1 MAAIAVLAVA
11 FVVLA
16 AVPTVADDSDATTA
30 PSAPTAIMTVDEFK
44 GGASNLTSDVTVT
57 LDKTLDADL
66 TIGRNSEVTKDITV
80 YLKATSTLV
89 DADKHT
95 LAVMGANKLTVTD
108 GITLVVSEER
118 AGVGGDV
125 SNGGYGKNTFDS
137 TELVIE
143 NGAKVYFEQIANGK
157 GQFFYGGSITV
168 TGGELIMHCNGI
180 SPNTLALT
188 NGAQMNWESVADS
201 SSKSIVAHPT
211 ATVGTSASVDEN
223 SSITI
228 ADGARMQMSGSAI
241 FNLCGSF
248 KGEYHIFNTT
258 EGNLTIGDKGSFDGK
273 ILVRSYPAN
282 DKDTTPYSSCYV
294 EAKLSGGV
302 GGAKVAMSSDYAMTI
317 SGAIDGDADGIKKL
331 SMDGTGVATVGAE
344 NDIKVTDL
352 AVNGNLDLYAKIV
365 GTMAGTGTV
374 TILSGSDVAGA
385 TITTS
390 NVVRSDDDTG
400 MSTAGVNGSIDT
412 PYFGPKQILTI
423 DGEATVVKGTT
434 VTVMGKLVVPE
445 GSKLTIEA
453 GAELILDNL
462 APADIEGTIVIEAAD
477 DTSPNGKLTV
487 TAGAVTIGASQAID
501 GDITINAKGN
511 AKGSLEL
518 KQDVTLTMN
527 DTSVLSTA
535 GVPITVSQSAVLELF
550 GAFDGAEIS
559 NAGTVVIN
567 SEVPATSR
575 STIKMTADGA
585 AVDVQKYTISGSATD
600 AKLTIT
606 DEGNVLYTYKDK
618 TTKQDAD
625 VTFASEHDEV
635 VLSATFSGD
644 NDKKADYS
652 VSITGVKVVEQITTK
667 AWSGS
672 GEYHGD
678 TDAGLYNK
686 KQYYQS
692 MDVCGSVDGA
702 YTYIGDATASDS
714 AKVTAT
720 LELTATA
727 DSKHS
732 SIVISGE
739 LSVGSDAIVDS
750 KGVTKVTGTVTAAPE
765 DNKSIFKATAG
776 RVTVDGEGKIVITGQ
791 HFSDEQKIDAS
802 KYVTEAAVSSKKVK
816 TYTYTTID
824 SALAAAKD
832 AGLKEIVVLGK
843 QTVTADAEVPA
854 GTTVNVSTSGA
865 ALSIGKA
872 VGGKSTVLTV
882 ANGGALKGNNDV
894 TVNGTLYALNKSDIK
909 NASYVKSDVYSEQ
922 TNEAGEPVKN
932 GWAKWTNLTT
942 ALDGASAG
950 ETITVSKTD
959 LVVISENLVVKD
971 GVTLVLPDKTAGIKL
986 KDGVTL
992 TVDGTVVVEG
1002 SADIYAETGFDLT
1015 AQKVE
1020 DKKYSSAVVVN
1031 GALKTDAEIKYDS
1044 GTTNSTSGAEN
1055 GKALSVA
1062 GAPIAGAYYQTED
1075 YFVITTLE
1083 KALADAENV
1092 IVEQITIHGK
1102 VVAGDVKAVGN
1113 DTLVSI
1119 VVSADAAVTK
1129 VDDTTNGKIIGTS
1142 LTVGSLTLDGVSLI
1156 VEGTSSTASGSEASP
1171 AYFTGSV
1178 VVGDASVEFKH
1189 STGAAASADKVNAIV
1204 SIDEGKLILGEVAL
1218 KDKGDS
1224 FAVTAGTVYLGASE
1238 VDTGITVGSDNTT
1251 GSVKVAEG
1259 ATLVANTS
1267 RANVSKLS
1275 VDGTLSVPANKG
1287 LTVTGTLQVNGT
1299 VKVDAS
1305 TSTSAQ
1311 GNLAVEKLFVGISS
1325 KDYYSTGAAA
1335 SFSGPA
1341 TLNGQAIVSADAVVD
1356 DAFKVV
1362 LDAIKAKTTFNVN
1375 GAAWFTAY
1383 FNGTVANDGKNDDIT
1398 VNKIP
1403 VQNVELL
1410 GWAKT
1415 DGGEA
1420 VDEKFAVSI
1429 GDNAN
1434 LYALI
1439 NTEIYTVVIKADEG
1453 IANVYLNGQ
1462 AMYYGAVNYGSD
1474 FYYAYTATVAAGDYK
1489 VTYTLKNGWSG
1500 DAKLSGD
1507 NVSGMSLSVSGDAG
1521 KKVYQLTGIEKSGY
1535 VEPVEPSE
1543 EKDDGMTITDY
1554 LLIILVVLIVVLAI
1568 IVAMRLMRS

>member
-1 MAAIAVLAVA
+1 MKAKESKYAVVRLEKSKLMAAIAVLAVA

-16 AVPTVADDSDATTA
+16 AVPAVDVDAATPEAEKVFSVKVGNGDAEEKTLA
-30 PSAPTAIMTVDEFK
+30 EALTAINGANEPVVATLLKDIEVDAYVSDKNAVNGSASISITNAQVKVTIDGANHTIKAVTSVDSSKTIVGNVVLIKDAAAGVEIKNLTINGDSKDNHGINIYKSKVTLMDVTSINNGASGATVNGSTVTASGITMSGNGWGDINVDNEATLTLSGSNDLNKIWSEDAGSGSTVNVTEDFEKYGWAKPNVTKPVEGGSVWFMDGVVNSAVDEKDVYTIPSGKTLQIASEFK
-44 GGASNLTSDVTVT
+44 GTVAGEGKVV
-57 LDKTLDADL
+57 LLA
-66 TIGRNSEVTKDITV
+66 GGDIS
-80 YLKATSTLV
+80 KAT
-89 DADKHT
+89 
-95 LAVMGANKLTVTD
+95 
-108 GITLVVSEER
+108 I
-118 AGVGGDV
+118 
-125 SNGGYGKNTFDS
+125 SN
-137 TELVIE
+137 
-143 NGAKVYFEQIANGK
+143 
-157 GQFFYGGSITV
+157 
-168 TGGELIMHCNGI
+168 TGGV
-180 SPNTLALT
+180 S
-188 NGAQMNWESVADS
+188 
-201 SSKSIVAHPT
+201 
-211 ATVGTSASVDEN
+211 
-223 SSITI
+223 
-228 ADGARMQMSGSAI
+228 
-241 FNLCGSF
+241 
-248 KGEYHIFNTT
+248 
-258 EGNLTIGDKGSFDGK
+258 
-273 ILVRSYPAN
+273 
-282 DKDTTPYSSCYV
+282 
-294 EAKLSGGV
+294 
-302 GGAKVAMSSDYAMTI
+302 
-317 SGAIDGDADGIKKL
+317 
-331 SMDGTGVATVGAE
+331 
-344 NDIKVTDL
+344 
-352 AVNGNLDLYAKIV
+352 
-365 GTMAGTGTV
+365 
-374 TILSGSDVAGA
+374 
-385 TITTS
+385 
-390 NVVRSDDDTG
+390 RSDDDTG

-462 APADIEGTIVIEAAD
+462 APADIEGTIIIEAAD

-535 GVPITVSQSAVLELF
+535 GVPITVGQSAVLELF

-567 SEVPATSR
+567 SEVPATSG

-585 AVDVQKYTISGSATD
+585 AVDVQKYTVSGSATV

-606 DEGNVLYTYKDK
+606 DEGNVLYTYKNK
-618 TTKQDAD
+618 SNNNAEAY
-625 VTFASEHDEV
+625 VTFANEHDEV

-644 NDKKADYS
+644 DSNKADYS

-672 GEYHGD
+672 GDYVEAIN
-678 TDAGLYNK
+678 AGLYNK

-692 MDVCGSVDGA
+692 MDVCGSVDGSYA
-702 YTYIGDATASDS
+702 YIGNDVDS
-714 AKVTAT
+714 GNAKVTANVV
-720 LELTATA
+720 LSAIKNENA
-727 DSKHS
+727 DADYAVKYS

-739 LSVGSDAIVDS
+739 LSVGSDAVVDS
-750 KGVTKVTGTVTAAPE
+750 TGVTKVTGTVTAAPE
-765 DNKSIFKATAG
+765 DSKSIFKATAG

-791 HFSDEQKIDAS
+791 KFSDEKNIDAS
-802 KYVTEAAVSSKKVK
+802 KYVTEATVSSKKVK

-950 ETITVSKTD
+950 ETITVSKVD

-971 GVTLVLPDKTAGIKL
+971 GVTLVLPDKTVGIKL

-992 TVDGTVVVEG
+992 TVDGTVVGEG

-1020 DKKYSSAVVVN
+1020 GKKYSSAVVVN
-1031 GALKTDAEIKYDS
+1031 GALKTDAEVQYAS
-1044 GTTNSTSGAEN
+1044 GTTASASDETND
-1055 GKALSVA
+1055 KALSVA

-1083 KALADAENV
+1083 KALADAENFILPDV
-1092 IVEQITIHGK
+1092 KIHGK
-1102 VVAGDVKAVGN
+1102 VVAGDVKAVGG
-1113 DTLVSI
+1113 DTLETI
-1119 VVSADAAVTK
+1119 TVSADDAKTL
-1129 VDDTTNGKIIGTS
+1129 VDDINGKLIGTA

-1156 VEGTSSTASGSEASP
+1156 VQETVDNP

-1189 STGAAASADKVNAIV
+1189 ATGTTNAIV
-1204 SIDEGKLILGEVAL
+1204 SIDEGKLILGKVAL
-1218 KDKGDS
+1218 EDKGDS
-1224 FAVTAGTVYLGASE
+1224 FTVTAGTVYLGASE
-1238 VDTGITVGSDNTT
+1238 VATGITVGSDNTT

-1259 ATLVANTS
+1259 ATLVANTTG
-1267 RANVSKLS
+1267 ANVSKLT
-1275 VDGTLSVPANKG
+1275 VDGTLSVPANKA
-1287 LTVTGTLQVNGT
+1287 LTVDGTLQVNGA

-1311 GNLAVEKLFVGISS
+1311 GSLTVGVSAGDDANKGMLFVGISS

-1341 TLNGQAIVSADAVVD
+1341 TIYGQAIVSADAVVD
-1356 DAFKVV
+1356 DAFKAV
-1362 LDAIKAKTTFNVN
+1362 LDAFKAKTTFNVN

-1383 FNGTVANDGKNDDIT
+1383 AIDDKQSIT

-1415 DGGEA
+1415 EGGEA
-1420 VDEKFAVSI
+1420 VDEKFEVSI

>member
-1 MAAIAVLAVA
+1 MKAKESKFAAVRLEKSKLMAAIAVLAVA

-16 AVPTVADDSDATTA
+16 AVPAVDAEETPASEIEVAQIGDVKYTNLQSAIDVVNAATENVTLKFLTDVSVTVPEYNKLGNAAITISNANDIEIVIDGDGKTLTARAGDSVTDPANLITIENAKNTKIKNLNIDGASTEKKNDRSGINVFNSAVVLDRVTSNNNGAAGLNVGKDAHVTA
-30 PSAPTAIMTVDEFK
+30 SGITMTGNGWYAIGIDSGKDTSGKGQTLTLSGTNDLGDEIQIMSESAYRESAKSTVISEDQEMFGYKNTAEEKGKGWNIETGAIWFEDGIVNIPISDKTIITVPAGKTLQIASEFK
-44 GGASNLTSDVTVT
+44 GTVAGEGKVV
-57 LDKTLDADL
+57 LLA
-66 TIGRNSEVTKDITV
+66 GGDIS
-80 YLKATSTLV
+80 KATI
-89 DADKHT
+89 
-95 LAVMGANKLTVTD
+95 N
-108 GITLVVSEER
+108 
-118 AGVGGDV
+118 
-125 SNGGYGKNTFDS
+125 N
-137 TELVIE
+137 
-143 NGAKVYFEQIANGK
+143 
-157 GQFFYGGSITV
+157 
-168 TGGELIMHCNGI
+168 TGGV
-180 SPNTLALT
+180 S
-188 NGAQMNWESVADS
+188 
-201 SSKSIVAHPT
+201 
-211 ATVGTSASVDEN
+211 
-223 SSITI
+223 
-228 ADGARMQMSGSAI
+228 
-241 FNLCGSF
+241 
-248 KGEYHIFNTT
+248 
-258 EGNLTIGDKGSFDGK
+258 
-273 ILVRSYPAN
+273 
-282 DKDTTPYSSCYV
+282 
-294 EAKLSGGV
+294 
-302 GGAKVAMSSDYAMTI
+302 
-317 SGAIDGDADGIKKL
+317 
-331 SMDGTGVATVGAE
+331 
-344 NDIKVTDL
+344 
-352 AVNGNLDLYAKIV
+352 
-365 GTMAGTGTV
+365 
-374 TILSGSDVAGA
+374 
-385 TITTS
+385 
-390 NVVRSDDDTG
+390 RSDDDTG

-423 DGEATVVKGTT
+423 NGEATVVKGTT

-462 APADIEGTIVIEAAD
+462 APADIEGTIIIEAAD

-535 GVPITVSQSAVLELF
+535 GVPVTVGQSAVLELF

-567 SEVPATSR
+567 SEVPATSG

-600 AKLTIT
+600 AKLIIT
-606 DEGNVLYTYKDK
+606 DVGNVLYTYKVK
-618 TTKQDAD
+618 NEGQKE
-625 VTFASEHDEV
+625 VKFESEHDEV

-644 NDKKADYS
+644 DSNKADYS

-672 GEYHGD
+672 GAYED
-678 TDAGLYNK
+678 AINAGLYNK

-702 YTYIGDATASDS
+702 YTYIGDATARDS

-750 KGVTKVTGTVTAAPE
+750 TGVTKVAGTVTAAPE
-765 DNKSIFKATAG
+765 ENKSIFKATAG

-791 HFSDEQKIDAS
+791 QFSDEQKIDAS
-802 KYVTEAAVSSKKVK
+802 KYVTEATVSSKKVK

-971 GVTLVLPDKTAGIKL
+971 GVTLVLPDKTVGIKL

-1020 DKKYSSAVVVN
+1020 DKKYSSAIVVN

-1083 KALADAENV
+1083 KALADAENFILPDV
-1092 IVEQITIHGK
+1092 KIHGK
-1102 VVAGDVKAVGN
+1102 VVAGDVKAVGG
-1113 DTLVSI
+1113 DTLETI
-1119 VVSADAAVTK
+1119 TVSADAAKTL
-1129 VDDTTNGKIIGTS
+1129 VDDISGKLIGTA

-1156 VEGTSSTASGSEASP
+1156 VQGTDANP

-1178 VVGDASVEFKH
+1178 VVGDAAVEFKH
-1189 STGAAASADKVNAIV
+1189 ATGTINAIV

-1238 VDTGITVGSDNTT
+1238 VDAGITVGSDNTT

-1259 ATLVANTS
+1259 ATLVANTTG
-1267 RANVSKLS
+1267 ANVSKLT
-1275 VDGTLSVPANKG
+1275 VDGTLSVPANKA
-1287 LTVTGTLQVNGT
+1287 LTVDGTLQVNGA

-1311 GNLAVEKLFVGISS
+1311 GSLTVGVSTGDDANKGMLFVGISS

-1341 TLNGQAIVSADAVVD
+1341 TIYGQAIVSADAVVD
-1356 DAFKVV
+1356 DAFKAV
-1362 LDAIKAKTTFNVN
+1362 LDAFKAKTTFNVN

-1383 FNGTVANDGKNDDIT
+1383 AIDDKQSIT

-1415 DGGEA
+1415 EGGEA
-1420 VDEKFAVSI
+1420 VDEKFEVSI

-1535 VEPVEPSE
+1535 VEPVEPSDD
-1543 EKDDGMTITDY
+1543 KDDGMTITDY

>member
-1 MAAIAVLAVA
+1 MKTKTNNAMGGGANASKKLMAAIAVLAVA
-11 FVVLA
+11 FVMLA
-16 AVPTVADDSDATTA
+16 AVPAVDATNTSTTTPEISSPTDVQVTSAEVIDSDK
-30 PSAPTAIMTVDEFK
+30 D
-44 GGASNLTSDVTVT
+44 GAVT
-57 LDKTLDADL
+57 LDGDKKWILSADITIKSLNLAGHSLFITTADDTAKKTLTIENDADASL
-66 TIGRNSEVTKDITV
+66 IVGGTGSKV
-80 YLKATSTLV
+80 LKL
-89 DADKHT
+89 DN
-95 LAVMGANKLTVTD
+95 AN
-108 GITLVVSEER
+108 LVVKST
-118 AGVGGDV
+118 A
-125 SNGGYGKNTFDS
+125 STKTHNTMD
-137 TELVIE
+137 
-143 NGAKVYFEQIANGK
+143 
-157 GQFFYGGSITV
+157 
-168 TGGELIMHCNGI
+168 
-180 SPNTLALT
+180 
-188 NGAQMNWESVADS
+188 
-201 SSKSIVAHPT
+201 
-211 ATVGTSASVDEN
+211 
-223 SSITI
+223 
-228 ADGARMQMSGSAI
+228 
-241 FNLCGSF
+241 
-248 KGEYHIFNTT
+248 
-258 EGNLTIGDKGSFDGK
+258 
-273 ILVRSYPAN
+273 
-282 DKDTTPYSSCYV
+282 
-294 EAKLSGGV
+294 LSGGAFYLQANNANIDLV
-302 GGAKVAMSSDYAMTI
+302 QTGVAGSTDGGSKLICPGDAKDGKGTVFDLTKTDMTI
-317 SGAIDGDADGIKKL
+317 ESPTGIQVVYFKLNESDVVCQYPDGSAATGTFNGYLDVGDKSSFTSPKTQIYSAVIAEGAELDVEDAYMLAKTGDVTQFWNNSSMAFGETKVDGTMNISGKFAGKIT
-331 SMDGTGVATVGAE
+331 GTGVVNVLPGA
-344 NDIKVTDL
+344 DV
-352 AVNGNLDLYAKIV
+352 
-365 GTMAGTGTV
+365 TGTEFQV
-374 TILSGSDVAGA
+374 SK
-385 TITTS
+385 
-390 NVVRSDDDTG
+390 VVRSDDETG

-423 DGEATVVKGTT
+423 NGEATVVKGTT

-477 DTSPNGKLTV
+477 DTSSNGKLTV
-487 TAGAVTIGASQAID
+487 KAGAVSLGASQAID
-501 GDITINAKGN
+501 GDIDLQIAGSV
-511 AKGSLEL
+511 KGSLEL
-518 KQDVTLTMN
+518 GKDVTLTMN
-527 DTSVLSTA
+527 DTSKLTTA
-535 GVPITVSQSAVLELF
+535 EGVSITVGQSAVLELF

-567 SEVPATSR
+567 SEVPATSG

-585 AVDVQKYTISGSATD
+585 AVDVQKYTTNGINGV
-600 AKLTIT
+600 KLTIT
-606 DEGNVLYTYKDK
+606 DEGNVLYTYKDTK
-618 TTKQDAD
+618 KDANVTLDNESDKVELFAILTTAQ
-625 VTFASEHDEV
+625 
-635 VLSATFSGD
+635 
-644 NDKKADYS
+644 DYS
-652 VSITGVKVVEQITTK
+652 AAISGVKVVEQITTK

-672 GEYHGD
+672 GAYEDD

-692 MDVCGSVDGA
+692 MDVSGSVDGSYA
-702 YTYIGDATASDS
+702 YIGNDVDS
-714 AKVTAT
+714 GNNSVTANVV
-720 LELTATA
+720 LTATA

-750 KGVTKVTGTVTAAPE
+750 TGVTKVTGTVTAAPE
-765 DNKSIFKATAG
+765 DSKSIFKATAG
-776 RVTVDGEGKIVITGQ
+776 RVTVDGEGKIVITGLQ
-791 HFSDEQKIDAS
+791 FSDEQKIDAS
-802 KYVTEAAVSSKKVK
+802 KYVTEATVSSKKVK

-1020 DKKYSSAVVVN
+1020 GKKYSSAVVVN
-1031 GALKTDAEIKYDS
+1031 GALKTDAEVQYAS
-1044 GTTNSTSGAEN
+1044 GTTANQSGTTD
-1055 GKALSVA
+1055 KALTGEA
-1062 GAPIAGAYYQTED
+1062 NGAPIAGAYYQTED

-1083 KALADAENV
+1083 KALADAENFILPDV
-1092 IVEQITIHGK
+1092 KIHGK
-1102 VVAGDVKAVGN
+1102 VVAGDVKAVGG
-1113 DTLVSI
+1113 DTLETI
-1119 VVSADAAVTK
+1119 TVSADAAKTL
-1129 VDDTTNGKIIGTS
+1129 VDDTSGKLIGTA

-1156 VEGTSSTASGSEASP
+1156 VEGTSSTASGSEANP

-1204 SIDEGKLILGEVAL
+1204 SIDEGKLILGKVAL
-1218 KDKGDS
+1218 NDKGDS

-1267 RANVSKLS
+1267 GAPVSKLT

-1287 LTVTGTLQVNGT
+1287 LSVTGTLQVNGT

-1311 GNLAVEKLFVGISS
+1311 GNLTVGSNDYKGKLFVGISS

-1341 TLNGQAIVSADAVVD
+1341 TIYGQAIVSADAIVD
-1356 DAFKVV
+1356 DAFKAV

-1415 DGGEA
+1415 EGGEA
-1420 VDEKFAVSI
+1420 VDEKFEVSI

-1535 VEPVEPSE
+1535 VEPVEPSDD
-1543 EKDDGMTITDY
+1543 KDDGMTITDY

>member
-1 MAAIAVLAVA
+1 MKAKESKYAAVRLEKSKLMAAIAVLAVA

-16 AVPTVADDSDATTA
+16 AVPAVDATSTSVEAPINNATA
-30 PSAPTAIMTVDEFK
+30 DNTKTVSKVEDLDGIYSEETGIVKLEADMIWNLSADITIKGLDLHGHSLTVKTADGAGKKTLKIIGTDSALIEVGTNANGVLLQLDGVNLELKQTAATAKDNAINAAGSKFYLDADNAAISVANASGHSMIETGKAEEGKGTIFDLNKSSMTLSSNAGVQCAYFKLVD
-44 GGASNLTSDVTVT
+44 SQLTRDAVDGKTATSTVSGYFDVSGKSTVNVDAVGIVYAMT
-57 LDKTLDADL
+57 LDKDSTFNVGDAS
-66 TIGRNSEVTKDITV
+66 TYNG
-80 YLKATSTLV
+80 KATDISSYWGNNTGMTLKESKV
-89 DADKHT
+89 DGT
-95 LAVMGANKLTVTD
+95 MN
-108 GITLVVSEER
+108 IS
-118 AGVGGDV
+118 
-125 SNGGYGKNTFDS
+125 GKF
-137 TELVIE
+137 
-143 NGAKVYFEQIANGK
+143 A
-157 GQFFYGGSITV
+157 
-168 TGGELIMHCNGI
+168 
-180 SPNTLALT
+180 
-188 NGAQMNWESVADS
+188 
-201 SSKSIVAHPT
+201 
-211 ATVGTSASVDEN
+211 
-223 SSITI
+223 
-228 ADGARMQMSGSAI
+228 
-241 FNLCGSF
+241 
-248 KGEYHIFNTT
+248 
-258 EGNLTIGDKGSFDGK
+258 GK
-273 ILVRSYPAN
+273 I
-282 DKDTTPYSSCYV
+282 T
-294 EAKLSGGV
+294 
-302 GGAKVAMSSDYAMTI
+302 
-317 SGAIDGDADGIKKL
+317 
-331 SMDGTGVATVGAE
+331 GTGVVNVLPGA
-344 NDIKVTDL
+344 DV
-352 AVNGNLDLYAKIV
+352 
-365 GTMAGTGTV
+365 TGTEFQV
-374 TILSGSDVAGA
+374 SK
-385 TITTS
+385 
-390 NVVRSDDDTG
+390 VVRSDDETG

-423 DGEATVVKGTT
+423 NGEATVVKGTT

-477 DTSPNGKLTV
+477 DTSSNGKLTV
-487 TAGAVTIGASQAID
+487 KAGAVSLGASQAID
-501 GDITINAKGN
+501 GDIDLQIAGSV
-511 AKGSLEL
+511 KGSLEL
-518 KQDVTLTMN
+518 GKDVTLTMN
-527 DTSVLSTA
+527 DTSKLKTA
-535 GVPITVSQSAVLELF
+535 EDVSITVGQSAVLELF

-567 SEVPATSR
+567 SEVPATSG

-585 AVDVQKYTISGSATD
+585 AVDVQKYTVSGSATE

-606 DEGNVLYTYKDK
+606 DEGNVLYTYKNK
-618 TTKQDAD
+618 SNNNAEAY
-625 VTFASEHDEV
+625 VTFANEHDEV
-635 VLSATFSGD
+635 VLSAEITGITSGQ
-644 NDKKADYS
+644 NDYS
-652 VSITGVKVVEQITTK
+652 VSIAGIKVVEQITTK

-672 GEYHGD
+672 GAYED
-678 TDAGLYNK
+678 AINAGLYNK

-692 MDVCGSVDGA
+692 MDVCGSVDGSYA
-702 YTYIGDATASDS
+702 YIGDATASDS

-739 LSVGSDAIVDS
+739 LSVGSDAVVDS

-791 HFSDEQKIDAS
+791 QFSDEQKIDAS
-802 KYVTEAAVSSKKVK
+802 KYVTEATVSSKKVK

-1031 GALKTDAEIKYDS
+1031 GALKTDAEVKYDS
-1044 GTTNSTSGAEN
+1044 GTTANQSGTTD
-1055 GKALSVA
+1055 KALTGEA
-1062 GAPIAGAYYQTED
+1062 NGAPIAGAYYQTED

-1083 KALADAENV
+1083 KALADAENFILPDV
-1092 IVEQITIHGK
+1092 KVHGK
-1102 VVAGDVKAVGN
+1102 VVAGDVKAVGG
-1113 DTLVSI
+1113 DTLETI
-1119 VVSADAAVTK
+1119 TVSADAAKTL
-1129 VDDTTNGKIIGTS
+1129 VDDTSGKLIGTA
-1142 LTVGSLTLDGVSLI
+1142 LTVGSLTLDGMSLI
-1156 VEGTSSTASGSEASP
+1156 VEGTSSSTSGSEASP

-1204 SIDEGKLILGEVAL
+1204 SIDEGKLILGKVAL
-1218 KDKGDS
+1218 NDKGDS
-1224 FAVTAGTVYLGASE
+1224 FVVTAGTVYLGASE

-1267 RANVSKLS
+1267 GATVSKLT

-1287 LTVTGTLQVNGT
+1287 LTVTGTLQVNGA
-1299 VKVDAS
+1299 VKVDAA

-1311 GNLAVEKLFVGISS
+1311 GNLTVGSTDYKGKLFVGISS

-1356 DAFKVV
+1356 DAFKAV

-1383 FNGTVANDGKNDDIT
+1383 AIDDKQSIT

-1415 DGGEA
+1415 EGGEA

-1535 VEPVEPSE
+1535 VEPVEPSDD
-1543 EKDDGMTITDY
+1543 KDDGMTITDY

>member
-1 MAAIAVLAVA
+1 MKAKESKFAAVRLEKSKLMAAIAVLAVA

-16 AVPTVADDSDATTA
+16 AVPAVDADGSTSPT
-30 PSAPTAIMTVDEFK
+30 SVEAPTISESVEPTTVSEVGDDKGVVTLTVDAKWVLTADIEITK
-44 GGASNLTSDVTVT
+44 LNLDGHSLSISTAQGVEKKT
-57 LDKTLDADL
+57 LKITGTDSALIEVGTNANGVLLQLDGVNLELKQTAATAKDNAINAAGSKFYLDADNAAISVANASGHSMIETGKAEEGKGTIFDLNKSSMTLSSNAGVQCAYFKLVDSQL
-66 TIGRNSEVTKDITV
+66 TRDAVDGKT
-80 YLKATSTLV
+80 ATSTVSGYFDVSGKSTVNV
-89 DADKHT
+89 DA
-95 LAVMGANKLTVTD
+95 V
-108 GITLVVSEER
+108 GIV
-118 AGVGGDV
+118 
-125 SNGGYGKNTFDS
+125 
-137 TELVIE
+137 
-143 NGAKVYFEQIANGK
+143 
-157 GQFFYGGSITV
+157 
-168 TGGELIMHCNGI
+168 
-180 SPNTLALT
+180 
-188 NGAQMNWESVADS
+188 
-201 SSKSIVAHPT
+201 
-211 ATVGTSASVDEN
+211 
-223 SSITI
+223 
-228 ADGARMQMSGSAI
+228 
-241 FNLCGSF
+241 
-248 KGEYHIFNTT
+248 
-258 EGNLTIGDKGSFDGK
+258 
-273 ILVRSYPAN
+273 
-282 DKDTTPYSSCYV
+282 
-294 EAKLSGGV
+294 
-302 GGAKVAMSSDYAMTI
+302 YAMTLGKDSTFNVGDASTYNGKATDISSYWGNDAGMTLKESKVDGTMNI
-317 SGAIDGDADGIKKL
+317 SGKFAGKIT
-331 SMDGTGVATVGAE
+331 GTGVVNVLPGA
-344 NDIKVTDL
+344 DV
-352 AVNGNLDLYAKIV
+352 
-365 GTMAGTGTV
+365 TGTEFQV
-374 TILSGSDVAGA
+374 SK
-385 TITTS
+385 
-390 NVVRSDDDTG
+390 VVRSDDETG

-423 DGEATVVKGTT
+423 NGEATVVKGTT

-462 APADIEGTIVIEAAD
+462 APADIEGTIIIEAAD

-501 GDITINAKGN
+501 GDIAINAKGN

-535 GVPITVSQSAVLELF
+535 GVPITVGQSAVLELF

-567 SEVPATSR
+567 SEVPATSG
-575 STIKMTADGA
+575 SIIKMTADGA
-585 AVDVQKYTISGSATD
+585 AVDVQKYTTNGTNGV
-600 AKLTIT
+600 KLTIT
-606 DEGNVLYTYKDK
+606 DEGNVLYTYKNK
-618 TTKQDAD
+618 SNNNAEAY
-625 VTFASEHDEV
+625 VTFANEHDEV

-644 NDKKADYS
+644 DSNKADYS

-672 GEYHGD
+672 GDYVEAIN
-678 TDAGLYNK
+678 AGLYNK

-692 MDVCGSVDGA
+692 MDVCGSVDGSYA
-702 YTYIGDATASDS
+702 YIGNDVDS
-714 AKVTAT
+714 GNAKVTANVV
-720 LELTATA
+720 LSAIKNENA
-727 DSKHS
+727 DADYAVKYS

-739 LSVGSDAIVDS
+739 LSVGSDAVVDS
-750 KGVTKVTGTVTAAPE
+750 TGVTKVTGTVTAAPE
-765 DNKSIFKATAG
+765 NSKGVFGASTGK
-776 RVTVDGEGKIVITGQ
+776 VTVDGEGKIVITGQ
-791 HFSDEQKIDAS
+791 QFYDEQKIDAS
-802 KYVTEAAVSSKKVK
+802 KYVTEATVSSKKVK

-950 ETITVSKTD
+950 ETITVSKVD

-992 TVDGTVVVEG
+992 TVDGTVVVDG

-1020 DKKYSSAVVVN
+1020 GKKYSSAVVVN
-1031 GALKTDAEIKYDS
+1031 GALKTDAEVQYAS
-1044 GTTNSTSGAEN
+1044 GTTASASDETND
-1055 GKALSVA
+1055 KALSVA

-1083 KALADAENV
+1083 KALADAENFILPDV
-1092 IVEQITIHGK
+1092 KIHGK
-1102 VVAGDVKAVGN
+1102 VVAGDVKAVGG
-1113 DTLVSI
+1113 DTLETI
-1119 VVSADAAVTK
+1119 TVSADDAKTL
-1129 VDDTTNGKIIGTS
+1129 VDDINGKLIGTA

-1156 VEGTSSTASGSEASP
+1156 VQETVDNP

-1189 STGAAASADKVNAIV
+1189 ATGTTNAIV
-1204 SIDEGKLILGEVAL
+1204 SIDEGKLILGKVAL
-1218 KDKGDS
+1218 EDKGDS
-1224 FAVTAGTVYLGASE
+1224 FTVTAGTVYLGASE
-1238 VDTGITVGSDNTT
+1238 VATGITVGSDNTT

-1259 ATLVANTS
+1259 ATLVANTTG
-1267 RANVSKLS
+1267 ANVSKLT
-1275 VDGTLSVPANKG
+1275 VDGTLSVPANKA
-1287 LTVTGTLQVNGT
+1287 LTVDGTLQVNGA

-1311 GNLAVEKLFVGISS
+1311 GSLTVGVSAGDDANKGMLFVGISS

-1341 TLNGQAIVSADAVVD
+1341 TIYGQAIVSADAVVD
-1356 DAFKVV
+1356 DAFKAV
-1362 LDAIKAKTTFNVN
+1362 LDAFKAKTTFNVN

-1383 FNGTVANDGKNDDIT
+1383 AIDDKQSIT

-1415 DGGEA
+1415 EGGEA
-1420 VDEKFAVSI
+1420 VDEKFEVSI